1 MFRELRRTKQ
11 SLPLEE
17 VEAILKR
24 NTSGTLA
31 VLGDEGYPYA
41 VPVSYVYE
49 DYKIYFHCAMTGH
62 KIDAIHH
69 CDKVSFCVIDQDD
82 IVPEKFTTF
91 YKSIIAFGRAK
102 VLEGEEKYHAIDIL
116 CEKYSPNI
124 IGRKEEIESSFEHLI
139 MIEIKIEHMTGKAAI
154 ELMNQ

>member
-91 YKSIIAFGRAK
+91 YKSVIAFGRAK

-124 IGRKEEIESSFEHLI
+124 IGRKEEIESSFEHLT

>member
-91 YKSIIAFGRAK
+91 YKSVIAFGRAK